1 MKRKTCCGQ
10 ITLVKNRQNLPI
22 NNPKPD
28 LHNIN
33 AHTVWWKSIDIYSSY
48 HPEMQIRMDIW
59 QADGHT
65 DSQCDTIIPHHYHV
79 AGYKNDHFIQTKI
92 HRLYRKMT
100 IYGHFSNGHFST
112 YSIYFLFGYNT
123 FKFTFKSSYIWNL
136 TMNRLIKRSQCTKIC
151 WFFVVVFFFL
161 ILPVWLSFLQRRK
174 IQSTRYLDFAYLK

>member
-1 MKRKTCCGQ
+1 MHTLSGENPLTFTQVIIRKC
-10 ITLVKNRQNLPI
+10 K
-22 NNPKPD
+22 
-28 LHNIN
+28 
-33 AHTVWWKSIDIYSSY
+33 W
-48 HPEMQIRMDIW
+48 MDIW

-65 DSQCDTIIPHHYHV
+65 DSQCDTIIPHHYRV

-112 YSIYFLFGYNT
+112 NSIHFLFGYNT

-151 WFFVVVFFFL
+151 CFFFVFFFFL
-161 ILPVWLSFLQRRK
+161 NFTCLVIIFAKTKNTIDSLSRLCLSQITADLEVKSWSLF
-174 IQSTRYLDFAYLK
+174 